1 MKRDLSNSNAKTSCI
16 SNNEKCCDASLRAI
30 FDTTDTIYVLLD
42 TNFQILSYNVRA
54 KYFAK
59 NELHHSIRN
68 SDYFLD
74 YFPSDKRQILLNHMA
89 AALRG
94 ENIKYEVPYSQ
105 PDNTS
110 NWYHVRIFP
119 ISREDA
125 HIEGIMFAVAN
136 ITEKKRLEEQL
147 TSRKIQEQ
155 KNIVKAVLKAQEIER
170 NKLGLELHDNVNQ
183 ILVSVRL
190 YLDAIEKN
198 PLILRKLI
206 DNATGYIDLAISEIR
221 SLAKKQ
227 VVPLKGFNLKD
238 SIDELLIDM
247 NERTDTVFTSIVPSD
262 LTVDDDLKLNIY
274 RIVQE
279 QVMNIFKHAGA
290 SAATVA
296 IRAVD
301 GALII
306 NIFDNGKGFNP
317 LVKRKGIGI
326 TNMLNRVESYN
337 GTVLIN
343 SNAGQGCSIEIRIP
357 TSFYL

>member
-1 MKRDLSNSNAKTSCI
+1 MKRDVSNSNAKTSCI
-16 SNNEKCCDASLRAI
+16 SNNGTCCDASLRAI

-42 TNFQILSYNVRA
+42 TKLQILSYNVRA

-74 YFPSDKRQILLNHMA
+74 YFPFDKRQILLNHMA

-94 ENIKYEVPYSQ
+94 GNVKYEVPYLQ

-119 ISREDA
+119 ISGEDA
-125 HIEGIMFAVAN
+125 HIERIMFAVTD
-136 ITEKKRLEEQL
+136 ITEKKRFEEQL

-170 NKLGLELHDNVNQ
+170 NKLSLELHDNVNQ

-190 YLDAIEKN
+190 YIDAIENN
-198 PLILRKLI
+198 PLILRELVA
-206 DNATGYIDLAISEIR
+206 NATAHIDLAISEIR

-227 VVPLKGFNLKD
+227 VVPLKGFNLKE
-238 SIDELLIDM
+238 SIDELLIEM
-247 NERTDTVFTSIVPSD
+247 NERTDIVFASIMPND
-262 LTVDDDLKLNIY
+262 LTVDNDLKLNIY

-279 QVMNIFKHAGA
+279 QVMNIFKHAWS

-296 IRAVD
+296 IREVE
-301 GALII
+301 GALMI
-306 NIFDNGKGFNP
+306 NISDNGKGFNP
-317 LVKRKGIGI
+317 LVRRKGIGI
-326 TNMLNRVESYN
+326 TNMINRVESYN
-337 GTVLIN
+337 GTVLIK
-343 SNAGQGCSIEIRIP
+343 SNPGQGCSIEIRIP
-357 TSFYL
+357 TSSYS